1 MTTTAVTMTV
11 AKMSD
16 GKNDVGEAVNA
27 SWKTP
32 MGLYLAM
39 AENKLADVTETDC
52 PERHGLAVFIQ
63 TGNSRTSSHF
73 LEKMRS
79 ASLSS

>member
-32 MGLYLAM
+32 MGLYLAI
-39 AENKLADVTETDC
+39 AESKHAEDTESDC
-52 PERHGLAVFIQ
+52 PERHGLAAFLQ
-63 TGNSRTSSHF
+63 T
-73 LEKMRS
+73 
-79 ASLSS
+79 